1 MLVEEKRSHEDDPEP
16 EQPTT
21 GTETRFL
28 SFFLSSSSSFLSFS
42 FCHLCGICVLF
53 SVVDS
58 RRRVVVI
65 LLVFCGLKRPFFL
78 APAFVRG

>member
-1 MLVEEKRSHEDDPEP
+1 MLVEEKRSHEDDP

-42 FCHLCGICVLF
+42 FCLLCGICVLF

-58 RRRVVVI
+58 MRRVVVI
-65 LLVFCGLKRPFFL
+65 LLVFCGLKTFFFWRPL
-78 APAFVRG
+78 S